1 MAQTA
6 LTPFRPIDPTVPAWG
21 PGPFLNL
28 YREMNRMFED
38 IVGGGLPGTSN
49 GARMEGVLIP
59 RMNVS
64 ETDRELRVAI
74 ELPGSAR
81 EDIDVAI
88 DDDVLTVR
96 AEKKIEQK
104 VDQENYHLVERSH
117 GVFQRSLRLPFAVDP
132 DQVQAT
138 FENGVLTLVL
148 PKTNV
153 QARSRQIQIKEAQPS
168 ASAPAVPPAG
178 AAEEP
183 AGQSSH

>member
-1 MAQTA
+1 MTQNA
-6 LTPFRPIDPTVPAWG
+6 LTPSRPIDPTIPAWG

-38 IVGGGLPGTSN
+38 IAGGGLPGTSD
-49 GARMEGVLIP
+49 GARMDGVLIP

-88 DDDVLTVR
+88 VDDVLTVR
-96 AEKKIEQK
+96 AEKKIERNA
-104 VDQENYHLVERSH
+104 DQENYHLVERSW

-132 DQVQAT
+132 AQVQAT
-138 FENGVLTLVL
+138 FENGVLTLVVA
-148 PKTNV
+148 KSNV
-153 QARSRQIQIKEAQPS
+153 QGRGRHIQIREAQQSPS
-168 ASAPAVPPAG
+168 AAAVPPPG